1 MYRLLIVD
9 DEPQILEGLKNTLD
23 WESLG
28 FGRIATAKSYE
39 EAVDYAI
46 EIQPDV
52 ALFDVCLGEQYGFD
66 VIKRLNE
73 IKMPTVYIMI
83 SGYGEFEYA
92 REAIKSGAKGYL
104 LKPID
109 KAELQ
114 QMIEQIIVE
123 DLGGALPENQEQQAE
138 TDSVTMMRYKELSKL
153 TNKMMVI
160 VKSEY
165 SDNLTLK
172 AVAEKFKMNSA
183 YLGQI
188 FFKETKLKFSE
199 YLMVYRMQ
207 RARELILHTEEK
219 ISNIAKQVGYTNLN
233 YFYTQFRDY
242 YNYSPTYLR
251 GDKKEGTDA

>member
-23 WESLG
+23 WEKLG

-39 EAVDYAI
+39 EAVNYAI

-66 VIKRLNE
+66 VINRLNE
-73 IKMPTVYIMI
+73 INMPTVYVMI
-83 SGYGEFEYA
+83 SGYEEFEYA
-92 REAIKSGAKGYL
+92 REALKSGAKGYL

-114 QMIEQIIVE
+114 EMMERIVVE
-123 DLGGALPENQEQQAE
+123 DLGGTLPERQSLKAE
-138 TDSVTMMRYKELSKL
+138 TDCVTMMQYQAFSKL
-153 TNKMMVI
+153 TNKMLVI

-165 SDNLTLK
+165 ADNLTLK
-172 AVAEKFKMNSA
+172 SVAEKFKMNSA

-188 FFKETKLKFSE
+188 FLKETKLKFSE

-207 RARELILHTEEK
+207 RARELILHTDEK
-219 ISNIAKQVGYTNLN
+219 VSNIAKQVGYTNLN
-233 YFYTQFRDY
+233 YFYTQFHDY
-242 YNYSPTYLR
+242 YDYSPTSLR
-251 GDKKEGTDA
+251 GDKKEAANA